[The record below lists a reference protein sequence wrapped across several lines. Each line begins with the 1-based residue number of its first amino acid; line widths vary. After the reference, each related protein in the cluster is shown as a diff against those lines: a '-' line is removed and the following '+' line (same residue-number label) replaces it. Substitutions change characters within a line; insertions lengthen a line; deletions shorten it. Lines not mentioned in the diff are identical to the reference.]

1 MRTWYLRIV
10 DTSNG
15 YAASSFENGYMVE
28 GMEVEFDGSEHHVSD
43 FDSWGTFENVSD
55 AVERLDSVVQNY
67 HKAQHWDG
75 FAQWLFDGSL
85 VTEGN

>member
-15 YAASSFENGYMVE
+15 YAGVVPPRNGYMVE
-28 GMEVEFDGSEHHVSD
+28 GMEVEFDGSDHYVSD
-43 FDSWGTFENVSD
+43 FDNWGTFENVSD
-55 AVERLDSVVQNY
+55 AVERLDNVVQNY

-85 VTEGN
+85 VL